1 LGCARQKAKVNGWQ
15 FVIHQDALETID
27 ALPSSDRREIR
38 KALYA
43 LVNDPYHTPDAQI
56 RPPGDRIYL
65 VKRVRSYY
73 MVYWLDSFVREVRIV
88 CVDSPK

>member
-1 LGCARQKAKVNGWQ
+1 VNGWQ

-43 LVNDPYHTPDAQI
+43 LVNDPYHTPTRRFGHLA
-56 RPPGDRIYL
+56 
-65 VKRVRSYY
+65 
-73 MVYWLDSFVREVRIV
+73 IV
-88 CVDSPK
+88 FTL